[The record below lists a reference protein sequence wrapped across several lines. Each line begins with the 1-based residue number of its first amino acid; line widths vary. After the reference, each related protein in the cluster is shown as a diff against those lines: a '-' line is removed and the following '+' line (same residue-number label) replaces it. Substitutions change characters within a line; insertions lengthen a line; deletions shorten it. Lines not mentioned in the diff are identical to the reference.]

1 MEKGTNRMN
10 IVREIRASAIVPIR
24 KQSVINAAMA
34 KALKAY
40 TDECERFKATDQG
53 SSARKNT
60 IGKACIHYRLAMPA
74 MENYEGIHGYIA
86 CVAQGIALG
95 IFTGRD
101 GSQLLY
107 AAQIAISVVNQ
118 QRKEDKQCGKT
129 KAA

>member
-1 MEKGTNRMN
+1 MN

-40 TDECERFKATDQG
+40 TSECEKFKATSRSQTD
-53 SSARKNT
+53 RKEN

-74 MENYEGIHGYIA
+74 MESYESIHAYIA

-107 AAQIAISVVNQ
+107 AAQVAISVVNQ
-118 QRKEDKQCGKT
+118 QRKEGRQS

>member
-1 MEKGTNRMN
+1 MN

-40 TDECERFKATDQG
+40 TDQCEKFKATDRG
-53 SSARKNT
+53 PKDRTAALER
-60 IGKACIHYRLAMPA
+60 ACIYYRLAMPA
-74 MENYEGIHGYIA
+74 MESYESIHAYIA

-95 IFTGRD
+95 IFNGRD

-107 AAQIAISVVNQ
+107 SSRLALASCPTA
-118 QRKEDKQCGKT
+118 
-129 KAA
+129 